1 MSGRSR
7 GGRERPGNES
17 EQGKGAEGWDGGIYW
32 IGLGRDGRKMRPDTS
47 KGMFWGSLLSLFL
60 ISHVKSLI

>member
-1 MSGRSR
+1 MRRGVVSGRSR

-32 IGLGRDGRKMRPDTS
+32 IGLGRDREKDAP
-47 KGMFWGSLLSLFL
+47 
-60 ISHVKSLI
+60 